1 MPPPSPVPV
10 HGFDL
15 SPEDEL
21 LLRGPLPGAARAW
34 VREVVGPGARI
45 VSVHPR
51 AGGTSS
57 AVHAVTVDD
66 GSGDRHEL
74 ILRRYVRADWFAREP
89 DLAEHE
95 ARVLEL
101 LAPSPVVAPELFGV
115 DPTGAR
121 CDVPAVLMTRLPG
134 RVRWSPKDID
144 GFVDGLVEAMLTIH
158 AVPVPDPVAIR
169 AFSPYYE
176 HEELAP
182 PPGTSCPADWERA
195 IEVHAGPPPTHERV
209 FIHRD
214 FHPGNVLWV
223 GDALTGV
230 VDWVNASLGSPEADV
245 GHCRINVAR
254 HLGYEVAERLTARYL
269 ARSGRGDYHPYW
281 DLVDAV
287 GMLDYTGPELGWLP
301 SLDDS
306 VRRAVA
312 RLG

>member
-1 MPPPSPVPV
+1 M

-15 SPEDEL
+15 SVEDEV
-21 LLRGPLPGAARAW
+21 LLRGALPSAARAW
-34 VREVVGPGARI
+34 IRDVVGPGTRI

-66 GSGDRHEL
+66 RRGARHDL
-74 ILRRYVRADWFAREP
+74 ILRRHVRSDWLAREP

-101 LAPSPVVAPELFGV
+101 LAPTPVAAPALVGV

-134 RVRWSPKDID
+134 RIRWSPKDID
-144 GFVDGLVEAMLTIH
+144 GFLDALVDAMLAIH
-158 AVPVPDPVAIR
+158 AVPVPPAVQIR
-169 AFSPYYE
+169 DFFPYYE
-176 HEELAP
+176 GEELAP
-182 PPGTSCPADWERA
+182 PPGTSCPADWARA
-195 IEVHAGPPPTHERV
+195 IEVHASEPPVDERT

-214 FHPGNVLWV
+214 FHPGNVLWR

-254 HLGYEVAERLTARYL
+254 HLGYEVAEQLTARYL
-269 ARSGRGDYHPYW
+269 ERSGRGEYHPYW

-287 GMLDYTGPELGWLP
+287 GMLDDAGPERGWLP
-301 SLDDS
+301 SLDDF

-312 RLG
+312 QLR